1 MEAYLLDWANLLLR
15 WLHVITAI
23 AWIGSSFYF
32 VFLDSSLLAPTAEDL
47 KVKGVDGAIWSVH
60 GGGFYHA
67 QKYMVAPKGGIDSH
81 LHWFYWESYWTWISG
96 FALFVVLY
104 LWNAG
109 IFLVDKQVFDW
120 SPLAAGIGALVF
132 LAAFWFIYDAIC
144 RIFGQRANGD
154 RIVGALVLAV
164 VVCSSWIAFQLFSG
178 RAAFLMVGASL
189 ATAMSANVFFWI
201 IPGQRKV
208 VAAMTSGQPY
218 NPADYAIYGKRGK
231 QRSVHNTYFT
241 LPVLVAMLSNHYSF
255 IYSHPQR
262 WAILLVLMLAG
273 ALIRL
278 FFVQRHGYK
287 LGRVGN
293 PWPYAAAGVVLLLAL
308 IAWLKPAPAVPA
320 AALPAKVSYAQI
332 QPILAQ
338 RCYICHGEQVQQKNL
353 RVDSE
358 ALASANAQLIYQGNT
373 HEVWFDADG
382 TGSGAAVKVAALNA
396 GPATLANGH
405 FLLVDA

>member
-32 VFLDSSLLAPTAEDL
+32 VFLDNNLLKPKSPDL
-47 KVKGVDGAIWSVH
+47 LEKGVDGAMWAVH
-60 GGGFYHA
+60 GGGFYNP
-67 QKYMVAPKGGIDSH
+67 QKYMVAPKKIH
-81 LHWFYWESYWTWISG
+81 TELHWFYWESYSTWLSG
-96 FALFVVLY
+96 FALFTVLY

-109 IFLVDKQVFDW
+109 TFLIDKSLMDW
-120 SPLAAGIGALVF
+120 SPAAAISAALGF
-132 LAAFWFIYDAIC
+132 LVAFWLIYDRIC
-144 RIFGQRANGD
+144 QWFGFREKGD
-154 RIVGALVLAV
+154 AIVGAMVFIVICVA
-164 VVCSSWIAFQLFSG
+164 SWAACQLFAG
-178 RAAFLMVGASL
+178 RAAFLLVGAMI

-208 VAAMTSGQPY
+208 VAAMTSGEPVD
-218 NPADYAIYGKRGK
+218 PKALAIHGKRGK

-338 RCYICHGEQVQQKNL
+338 RCYVCHGEAVQQKNL

-358 ALASANAQLIYQGNT
+358 ALVSANAQLIYQQ
-373 HEVWFDADG
+373 V
-382 TGSGAAVKVAALNA
+382 VASKLM
-396 GPATLANGH
+396 PLANSTQMTEDERA
-405 FLLVDA
+405 LVGRWFQGQGK

>member
-32 VFLDSSLLAPTAEDL
+32 VFLDNSLLAPTADDL
-47 KVKGVDGAIWSVH
+47 KAKGVDGAIWSVH

-96 FALFVVLY
+96 FAAVRGAVPVERRHLPGRQ
-104 LWNAG
+104 AG
-109 IFLVDKQVFDW
+109 VRLV
-120 SPLAAGIGALVF
+120 AHGRRCRRAVF

-144 RIFGQRANGD
+144 RIFGQRKNGD
-154 RIVGALVLAV
+154 RIVGALVLVV

-178 RAAFLMVGASL
+178 RAAFIMVGASL

-208 VAAMTSGQPY
+208 VAAMTSGAPY
-218 NPADYAIYGKRGK
+218 NPADYAIHGKRGK

-262 WAILLVLMLAG
+262 WLILLGLMLAG

-308 IAWLKPAPAVPA
+308 IARLKPAPAAPA
-320 AALPAKVSYAQI
+320 AALPAKVDYAQV

-358 ALASANAQLIYQGNT
+358 ALASANAQLIYQQ
-373 HEVWFDADG
+373 V
-382 TGSGAAVKVAALNA
+382 VAAKLM
-396 GPATLANGH
+396 PLANSTQMTDDERA
-405 FLLVDA
+405 LVGRWFEGQGRN

>member
-338 RCYICHGEQVQQKNL
+338 RCYVCHGEAVQQKNL

-358 ALASANAQLIYQGNT
+358 ALVSANAQLIYQQ
-373 HEVWFDADG
+373 V
-382 TGSGAAVKVAALNA
+382 VASKLM
-396 GPATLANGH
+396 PLANSTQMTEDERA
-405 FLLVDA
+405 LVGRWFEGQGK

>member
-32 VFLDSSLLAPTAEDL
+32 VFLDSSLLAPTADDL
-47 KVKGVDGAIWSVH
+47 KAKGVDGAIWSVH

-81 LHWFYWESYWTWISG
+81 LHWFYWESYWTWMSG

-338 RCYICHGEQVQQKNL
+338 RCYVCHGEAVQQKNL

-358 ALASANAQLIYQGNT
+358 ALVSANAQLIYQQ
-373 HEVWFDADG
+373 V
-382 TGSGAAVKVAALNA
+382 VASKLM
-396 GPATLANGH
+396 PLANSTQMTEDERA
-405 FLLVDA
+405 LVGRWFEGQGK

>member
-32 VFLDSSLLAPTAEDL
+32 VFLDSSLLAPTADDL
-47 KVKGVDGAIWSVH
+47 KAKGVDGAIWSVH

-338 RCYICHGEQVQQKNL
+338 RCYVCHGEAVQQKNL

-358 ALASANAQLIYQGNT
+358 ALVSANAQLIYQQ
-373 HEVWFDADG
+373 V
-382 TGSGAAVKVAALNA
+382 VASKLM
-396 GPATLANGH
+396 PLANSTQMTEDERA
-405 FLLVDA
+405 LVGRWFQGQGK

>member
-32 VFLDSSLLAPTAEDL
+32 VFLDSSLLAPTADDL
-47 KVKGVDGAIWSVH
+47 KAKGVDGAIWSVH

-96 FALFVVLY
+96 FLLFVVLY

-120 SPLAAGIGALVF
+120 SPMAAGIGALVF

-144 RIFGQRANGD
+144 RIFGQRPNGD

-178 RAAFLMVGASL
+178 RAAFIMVGASL

-201 IPGQRKV
+201 IPGQKKV
-208 VAAMTSGQPY
+208 VAAMTSGAPY

-262 WAILLVLMLAG
+262 WLILLGLMLAG

-308 IAWLKPAPAVPA
+308 IAWLKPAPAAPA
-320 AALPAKVSYAQI
+320 AALPAKVGYAQV

-358 ALASANAQLIYQGNT
+358 ALASANAQLIYQQ
-373 HEVWFDADG
+373 V
-382 TGSGAAVKVAALNA
+382 VAAKLM
-396 GPATLANGH
+396 PLANSTQMTDDERA
-405 FLLVDA
+405 LVGRWFEGQGK

>member
-1 MEAYLLDWANLLLR
+1 METYLLDWANLLLR

-32 VFLDSSLLAPTAEDL
+32 VFLDSNLLAPTAEDL
-47 KVKGVDGAIWSVH
+47 KEKGVDGAIWSVH

-96 FALFVVLY
+96 FLLFVVLY

-120 SPLAAGIGALVF
+120 SPMAAGIGALVF

-144 RIFGQRANGD
+144 RIFGQHKNGD
-154 RIVGALVLAV
+154 RIVGALVLLV
-164 VVCSSWIAFQLFSG
+164 VVCSSWIAFHLFSG

-241 LPVLVAMLSNHYSF
+241 LPVLVAMISNHYSF
-255 IYSHPQR
+255 LYASEHR
-262 WAILLVLMLAG
+262 WVLLMLLMLAG
-273 ALIRL
+273 ALIRQ
-278 FFVQRHGYK
+278 FFVQRHGWK
-287 LGRVGN
+287 LGRASN
-293 PWPYAAAGVVLLLAL
+293 PWPFAAIGVVVLLAL
-308 IAWLKPAPAVPA
+308 IAWLKPAPAAPA
-320 AALPAKVSYAQI
+320 AALPETVDYAQI
-332 QPILAQ
+332 KPILEQ
-338 RCYICHGEQVQQKNL
+338 RCYICHGEAVQQKGI
-353 RVDSE
+353 RVDSPE
-358 ALASANAQLIYQGNT
+358 QATAHAQNIYQQVVVTKQMPLSNATGMT
-373 HEVWFDADG
+373 DDERAMVGRWFE
-382 TGSGAAVKVAALNA
+382 SQNK
-396 GPATLANGH
+396 
-405 FLLVDA
+405 

>member
-32 VFLDSSLLAPTAEDL
+32 VFLDSSLLAPTADDL
-47 KVKGVDGAIWSVH
+47 KAKGVDGAIWSVH

-201 IPGQRKV
+201 IPGQKKV
-208 VAAMTSGQPY
+208 VAAMTSGAPY
-218 NPADYAIYGKRGK
+218 NPADYAIHGKRGK

-338 RCYICHGEQVQQKNL
+338 RCYVCHGEAVQQKNL

-358 ALASANAQLIYQGNT
+358 ALVSANAQLIYQQ
-373 HEVWFDADG
+373 V
-382 TGSGAAVKVAALNA
+382 VASKLM
-396 GPATLANGH
+396 PLANSTQMTEDERA
-405 FLLVDA
+405 LVGRWFQGQGK

>member
-32 VFLDSSLLAPTAEDL
+32 VFLDSSLLAPTADDL
-47 KVKGVDGAIWSVH
+47 KAKGVDGAIWSVH

-81 LHWFYWESYWTWISG
+81 LHWFYWEGYWTWMSG

-109 IFLVDKQVFDW
+109 IFLV
-120 SPLAAGIGALVF
+120 
-132 LAAFWFIYDAIC
+132 
-144 RIFGQRANGD
+144 
-154 RIVGALVLAV
+154 
-164 VVCSSWIAFQLFSG
+164 
-178 RAAFLMVGASL
+178 
-189 ATAMSANVFFWI
+189 MSANVFFWI

-208 VAAMTSGQPY
+208 VKAM
-218 NPADYAIYGKRGK
+218 PAGEPVDPVHGRRGK

-338 RCYICHGEQVQQKNL
+338 RCYVCHGEAVQQKNL

-358 ALASANAQLIYQGNT
+358 ALVSANAQLIYQQ
-373 HEVWFDADG
+373 V
-382 TGSGAAVKVAALNA
+382 VASKLM
-396 GPATLANGH
+396 PLANSTQMTEDERA
-405 FLLVDA
+405 LVGRWFEGQGK

>member
-32 VFLDSSLLAPTAEDL
+32 VFLDSSLLAPTADDL
-47 KVKGVDGAIWSVH
+47 KAKGVDGAIWSVH

-338 RCYICHGEQVQQKNL
+338 RCYVCHGEAVQQKNL

-358 ALASANAQLIYQGNT
+358 ALVSANAQLIYQQ
-373 HEVWFDADG
+373 V
-382 TGSGAAVKVAALNA
+382 VASKLM
-396 GPATLANGH
+396 PLANSTQMTEDERA
-405 FLLVDA
+405 LVGRWFEGQGK

>member
-1 MEAYLLDWANLLLR
+1 MEAYFLDWANLLLR
-15 WLHVITAI
+15 WLHVITGI

-32 VFLDSSLLAPTAEDL
+32 VFLDNNLLAPTAEDL
-47 KVKGVDGAIWSVH
+47 KAKGVDGAIWSVH

-81 LHWFYWESYWTWISG
+81 LHWFYWESYWTWMSG

-120 SPLAAGIGALVF
+120 SPMAAGAGALVF

-144 RIFGQRANGD
+144 RIFGQRENGD
-154 RIVGALVLAV
+154 RIVGALVLLV
-164 VVCSSWIAFQLFSG
+164 VVCSSWIAFHLFSG
-178 RAAFLMVGASL
+178 RAAFLLVGASL

-241 LPVLVAMLSNHYSF
+241 LPVLIAMISNHYNFVYASE
-255 IYSHPQR
+255 HR
-262 WAILLVLMLAG
+262 WLILLLLMLAG
-273 ALIRL
+273 ALIRQ
-278 FFVQRHGYK
+278 FFVQRHGFK
-287 LGRVGN
+287 LGRAGN
-293 PWPYAAAGVVLLLAL
+293 PWPFAAIGVVILLGMLV
-308 IAWLKPAPAVPA
+308 WLKPAPVAPTAAVPE
-320 AALPAKVSYAQI
+320 KVDYAQI
-332 QPILAQ
+332 KPVLEQ
-338 RCYICHGEQVQQKNL
+338 RCYICHGEAVQQKGI
-353 RVDSE
+353 RVDSLE
-358 ALASANAQLIYQGNT
+358 QANAHAQAIYQQVVVTKQMPLSNATGMT
-373 HEVWFDADG
+373 DEERAMVARWFEG
-382 TGSGAAVKVAALNA
+382 QNK
-396 GPATLANGH
+396 
-405 FLLVDA
+405 

>member
-32 VFLDSSLLAPTAEDL
+32 VFLDSSLLAPTADDL
-47 KVKGVDGAIWSVH
+47 KAKGVDGAIWSVH

-81 LHWFYWESYWTWISG
+81 LHWFYWESYWTWMSG

-338 RCYICHGEQVQQKNL
+338 RCYVCHGEAVQQKNL

-358 ALASANAQLIYQGNT
+358 ALVSANAQLIYQQ
-373 HEVWFDADG
+373 V
-382 TGSGAAVKVAALNA
+382 VASKLM
-396 GPATLANGH
+396 PLANSTQMTEDERA
-405 FLLVDA
+405 LVGRWFQGQGK